1 MNTDV
6 NINADTDPAHP
17 QVLTALDRAD
27 RELGFVHGDMRIA
40 NIMEHR
46 PRGEYKDPEYI
57 PRGYHVAGSKR
68 SSRKKAEEAAADV
81 SAVLTSED
89 TFQLPGG
96 NNSES
101 ASSSC
106 WGPRMA
112 LFLVLDLL

>member
-106 WGPRMA
+106 
-112 LFLVLDLL
+112 